1 MIRIDQVFDPALAHF
16 DDLGYRAVLHRHGL
30 LQALEQ
36 PDARIIA
43 GQDSGRLEA
52 IDEQRD
58 EVRKQAIDALH
69 ERLENEV
76 VTIAIDDQSRQPV
89 GLAVD
94 HPIGCGVDAKRLP
107 VARRRVHSTAP

>member
-1 MIRIDQVFDPALAHF
+1 MTAGTVP
-16 DDLGYRAVLHRHGL
+16 VLHRHVL

-36 PDARIIA
+36 TDAWVIA
-43 GQDSGRLEA
+43 GQDPGRLEA

-58 EVRKQAIDALH
+58 EVRKQAIGALH
-69 ERLENEV
+69 ERLEHQIV
-76 VTIAIDDQSRQPV
+76 AIAIDDESGQAV

-107 VARRRVHSTAP
+107 IAGCRVHSSAP